1 MATALQLLSN
11 LSSPVSILKGGTAL
25 QTRPR
30 VNFIEGSN
38 VTIAVT
44 DDSANYK
51 TDITISATGGGGSGT
66 GTVTSVDLS
75 GGTTG
80 ITFSGGPITSSGT
93 ITMAGTLEVA
103 NGGTGRS
110 TFTSG
115 YVKANGATAFT
126 SVSSI
131 PSTDIS
137 GAIPTTIGGLPS
149 GGGKYARLA
158 KNSTT
163 NYDTGWY
170 GPDSFN
176 VRDHGAVGNGS
187 TDDTTAFNAA
197 IAALNS
203 AGRGQL
209 YIPSGVYRITG
220 TLTTITVPA
229 FILGQGIDVTKVA
242 CEGVNGFKADYSSG
256 SGHLNFTVKDLSLQ
270 ISSNSNNV
278 ALYYKGVNNSSALED
293 TFHFSHLQISGGW
306 TYGIQIDNTAFNNT
320 QSASINSCKII
331 GNPSSITQT
340 SRGISIKNATGVFM
354 DQITVFWAN
363 YGIYIDSGCE
373 GNVVN
378 SSTLVSVNYGVYAV
392 GTTSANIW
400 VSDTHIACNT
410 YGVYLGGSTTINENF
425 VQGCYFL
432 NTSSATAAVKINGE
446 GNNVKSCL
454 ILSTGTRW
462 GNGVEITG
470 NGNAVSESIIKN
482 ITGAAVTIISGSYNR
497 VFGISFNDVLGAAAI
512 ANAGSNNQIHS
523 CFGLGSNI
531 DNSWNVNPYSSYGP
545 YIINVRDYGAK
556 GDGSTNDTTAI
567 NNAIAALTNNSCLYF
582 PPGQYNV
589 TGLNN
594 LSNLTN
600 VALIGEAA
608 TIYQTTQAN
617 NILVVDYTCSK
628 IMVDNIRFGGAAS
641 SRLNGIHLR
650 FRASDSI
657 VSDCEFYGSSDFG
670 LFIGDHNQT
679 TPTRNV
685 QVRNCYFHDTE
696 GDGLHINN
704 AEYVIVS
711 DCVCK
716 DTGDDSFA
724 AVGYESRSSKPR
736 FLQFL
741 NCQVYNAGAR
751 GFAILLC
758 DDVLLSG
765 CQVFT
770 SQLAGVEVGD
780 DGNHSGV
787 FNERI
792 VIRNCSMTDCIQTT
806 GPYAAFNL
814 LFVNGVQIQTV
825 TVKNPATG
833 SCVGVYDFTDAQM
846 RDCSI
851 QVTRTGFCRGLIA
864 IDAATLNSRTPRTAW
879 GNLFMNGYSFDLQQ
893 SDNNEAIYVDPATG
907 ITIENL
913 VITDAVGSQVPTGN
927 YIFYNQINTA
937 AKIGN
942 NVCLQTRTISG
953 GGSGVTATTFNNN

>member
-1 MATALQLLSN
+1 VATALQLLSN
-11 LSSPVSILKGGTAL
+11 LSSPVSVLKGGSAL

-30 VNFIEGSN
+30 INIIEGSN

-137 GAIPTTIGGLPS
+137 GAIPTAIGGLPS
-149 GGGKYARLA
+149 GGAKYARLA

-170 GPDSFN
+170 GP
-176 VRDHGAVGNGS
+176 
-187 TDDTTAFNAA
+187 
-197 IAALNS
+197 
-203 AGRGQL
+203 
-209 YIPSGVYRITG
+209 Y
-220 TLTTITVPA
+220 
-229 FILGQGIDVTKVA
+229 
-242 CEGVNGFKADYSSG
+242 
-256 SGHLNFTVKDLSLQ
+256 
-270 ISSNSNNV
+270 
-278 ALYYKGVNNSSALED
+278 
-293 TFHFSHLQISGGW
+293 
-306 TYGIQIDNTAFNNT
+306 
-320 QSASINSCKII
+320 
-331 GNPSSITQT
+331 
-340 SRGISIKNATGVFM
+340 
-354 DQITVFWAN
+354 
-363 YGIYIDSGCE
+363 
-373 GNVVN
+373 VVN
-378 SSTLVSVNYGVYAV
+378 
-392 GTTSANIW
+392 
-400 VSDTHIACNT
+400 
-410 YGVYLGGSTTINENF
+410 
-425 VQGCYFL
+425 
-432 NTSSATAAVKINGE
+432 VK
-446 GNNVKSCL
+446 
-454 ILSTGTRW
+454 
-462 GNGVEITG
+462 
-470 NGNAVSESIIKN
+470 
-482 ITGAAVTIISGSYNR
+482 
-497 VFGISFNDVLGAAAI
+497 
-512 ANAGSNNQIHS
+512 
-523 CFGLGSNI
+523 
-531 DNSWNVNPYSSYGP
+531 
-545 YIINVRDYGAK
+545 DYGAK

-589 TGLNN
+589 TGLND
-594 LSNLTN
+594 LSNLSN

-657 VSDCEFYGSSDFG
+657 ISDCEFYGSSDFG

>member
-38 VTIAVT
+38 ITIAVS

-51 TDITISATGGGGSGT
+51 TDITITASGGGGSGT

-80 ITFSGGPITSSGT
+80 MTFSGGPISTSGT

-103 NGGTGRS
+103 NGGTGRT
-110 TFTSG
+110 TFTAG

-137 GAIPTTIGGLPS
+137 GGIPTNIGGLPT
-149 GGGKYARLA
+149 GGAKYALLG

-170 GPDSFN
+170 GP
-176 VRDHGAVGNGS
+176 
-187 TDDTTAFNAA
+187 
-197 IAALNS
+197 
-203 AGRGQL
+203 
-209 YIPSGVYRITG
+209 Y
-220 TLTTITVPA
+220 
-229 FILGQGIDVTKVA
+229 
-242 CEGVNGFKADYSSG
+242 
-256 SGHLNFTVKDLSLQ
+256 
-270 ISSNSNNV
+270 
-278 ALYYKGVNNSSALED
+278 
-293 TFHFSHLQISGGW
+293 
-306 TYGIQIDNTAFNNT
+306 
-320 QSASINSCKII
+320 
-331 GNPSSITQT
+331 
-340 SRGISIKNATGVFM
+340 
-354 DQITVFWAN
+354 
-363 YGIYIDSGCE
+363 
-373 GNVVN
+373 VVN
-378 SSTLVSVNYGVYAV
+378 
-392 GTTSANIW
+392 
-400 VSDTHIACNT
+400 
-410 YGVYLGGSTTINENF
+410 
-425 VQGCYFL
+425 
-432 NTSSATAAVKINGE
+432 VK
-446 GNNVKSCL
+446 
-454 ILSTGTRW
+454 
-462 GNGVEITG
+462 
-470 NGNAVSESIIKN
+470 
-482 ITGAAVTIISGSYNR
+482 
-497 VFGISFNDVLGAAAI
+497 
-512 ANAGSNNQIHS
+512 
-523 CFGLGSNI
+523 
-531 DNSWNVNPYSSYGP
+531 
-545 YIINVRDYGAK
+545 DYGAT

-600 VALIGEAA
+600 VALLGEAA

-657 VSDCEFYGSSDFG
+657 ISDCTFYGSSDFG
-670 LFIGDHNQT
+670 LFIGDHNQS

-685 QVRNCYFHDTE
+685 QVRNCYFHDTK

-711 DCVCK
+711 DCVAK

-736 FLQFL
+736 YLQFL

-770 SQLAGVEVGD
+770 SQLSGVEVGD

-792 VIRNCSMTDCIQTT
+792 VIRSCSMTDCTQTT

-833 SCVGVYDFTDAQM
+833 SCVGVYDFTDAQI
-846 RDCSI
+846 RDCGI
-851 QVTRTGFCRGLIA
+851 QVTRAGFCRGLIA
-864 IDAATLNSRTPRTAW
+864 IDAASLNGRSPRAAW

-893 SDNNEAIYVDPATG
+893 SDNNEAIYVAPASG

-913 VITDAVGSQVPTGN
+913 VITDSVGSQVPTGN
-927 YIFYNQINTA
+927 YIYYNRINTA